1 MKKSFK
7 KLILSVLVALLVFV
21 STATA
26 TYAVPQTITLGGT
39 ETLEGY
45 VSGVKFT
52 TKTTKDGGYLYCL
65 DMKKKT
71 AKDTTATLK
80 GQRDAGVAY
89 IIANGY
95 PSKSITGDRLKDYYI
110 TQTAVWWYLDDTT
123 GSSNLSQKFK
133 TTGSDPHN
141 IRPIIKNLVE
151 KAKTAKANGYAQTK
165 LTISTSN
172 KAMTLKDGYYVSNE
186 ITAATSN
193 ISSYKVSLTNAPS
206 GTKVVSTSG
215 VEKTTFSAGEKF
227 IIKVPGSKVTGTEL
241 DIKVTAKATG
251 YVTKAYEYTPVNNT
265 MQPVALIETETQN
278 VSSTI
283 TLSIENSKVTIIKID
298 KSTNQTLAGAKLV
311 VKDSAGNTI
320 TGWTSTTN
328 GHVIRNLKPGTYTVT
343 ETAAPKGYKLN
354 TTPVKFTITSANQ
367 NVTVKVYNEPKET
380 VVNILKVDNATQK
393 PLAGATLVVRKADGT
408 EVARFTST
416 TEPYVLT
423 NLEDGTYTVEEVA
436 APAGYILSSEKKT
449 FTIDDN
455 HLSHQ
460 ITFGNNPEVKV
471 PDTAS
476 SSLIFTLLGIVII
489 STGIGFVYKNGK
501 KAQ

>member
-52 TKTTKDGGYLYCL
+52 TKTTKDGGNLYCL

-172 KAMTLKDGYYVSNE
+172 KDMTLKDGYYVSNE
-186 ITAATSN
+186 ITASSSN
-193 ISSYKVSLTNAPS
+193 ISSYTVSLTNAPS

-215 VEKTTFSAGEKF
+215 TEKTTFSAGEKF

-354 TTPVKFTITSANQ
+354 TTPVKFTITESNQ

-380 VVNILKVDNATQK
+380 VVNILKVDNATQI

>member
-1 MKKSFK
+1 MKKSIK
-7 KLILSVLVALLVFV
+7 KTILSVLVALLVFA

-165 LTISTSN
+165 LTITTSN
-172 KAMTLKDGYYVSNE
+172 KDMSLLDGYYVSSE
-186 ITAATSN
+186 ITASSSN
-193 ISSYKVSLTNAPS
+193 ISTYTVTLSNAPS

-215 VEKTTFSAGEKF
+215 VEKTTFNAGEKF

-283 TLSIENSKVTIIKID
+283 TLSIENSKVTIIKVD
-298 KSTNQTLAGAKLV
+298 KSTNQPLAGAKLV

-343 ETAAPKGYKLN
+343 ETSAPKGYKLN
-354 TTPVKFTITSANQ
+354 TTPVTFTITASNQ

-380 VVNILKVDNATQK
+380 VVNILKVDNETQK

-408 EVARFTST
+408 EVVRFTST

-423 NLEDGTYTVEEVA
+423 NLEDGTYTVEEIT

-501 KAQ
+501 KA